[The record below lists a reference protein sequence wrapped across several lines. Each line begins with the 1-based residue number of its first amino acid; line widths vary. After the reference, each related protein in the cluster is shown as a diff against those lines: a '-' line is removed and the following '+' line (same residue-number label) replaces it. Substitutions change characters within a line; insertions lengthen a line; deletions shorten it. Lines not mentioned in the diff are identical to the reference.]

1 MEQNQ
6 RTQIGFLLLML
17 LFGVMYFLN
26 YKDAKQQV
34 EDKKKTE
41 VKAKENKVAD
51 KQSPAVAS
59 ASTTTSAID
68 SNTNTAEN
76 GLFQGLNETVYLQ
89 NDKLKVGVRSRGAS
103 IAQADVLNYSTW
115 NNKPVSLMKSRENT
129 FGFDFLY
136 KNKKVN
142 TQDIYFETI
151 SKSAT
156 NLVMQAKFSPTQY
169 IQVDYT
175 LNGHNLDY
183 NVQFVGLN
191 NDAKTTKTNT
201 IALRWVNNTQ
211 QFEKSFS
218 AESNL
223 TTIYTKTATKDADY
237 CKCTSNDEKLYSE
250 KIQWVSHSQQFFQ
263 STLISKQG
271 FNEVKNITQQAVAG
285 DRFMK
290 KLTTIGY
297 LPYNEQSNNN
307 YQFTW
312 NISANDYKLLKSQNI
327 GLERIIPL
335 GLGPIRWVNQFFI
348 MPIFD
353 IMSKFI
359 PSIGL
364 IIILLTLFI
373 KLVLWPL
380 TYKTFLSSAK
390 MKALTPELNAIRE
403 KYPDDQMKQQQETM
417 KVYNEAGVNPMGG
430 CLPQLLQMPIW
441 LAMYRFFPSN
451 LHLRQQ
457 SFLWAN
463 DLSTFDD
470 FIKFANPLPF
480 IGNHISLFCV
490 LMTISSLVFAWYNS
504 KTMPPSNNEQMKQM
518 QVMQYIF
525 PFMLFFVLNGFSA
538 GLTCY
543 IFFSNVI
550 SILQTIITNNVM
562 INHDKIAAE
571 IDANRKKPKKQGGFS
586 AKLQQVM
593 QEAQRQQELKNKK

>member
-17 LFGVMYFLN
+17 LFGVMYFFN
-26 YKDAKQQV
+26 YKDAKLQV

-41 VKAKENKVAD
+41 VKAKENKATD
-51 KQSPAVAS
+51 KQSHAVVS
-59 ASTTTSAID
+59 ASNAKSAIE
-68 SNTNTAEN
+68 SNTNIAEN

-115 NNKPVSLMKSRENT
+115 HNKPVSLMKSRENI

-136 KNKKVN
+136 KDKKVN

-175 LNGHNLDY
+175 LNGLNLDY
-183 NVQFVGLN
+183 NIQFVGLN
-191 NDAKTTKTNT
+191 NDAKTTKTNA

-593 QEAQRQQELKNKK
+593 QEAQRQQEIKNKK

>member
-17 LFGVMYFLN
+17 LFGVMYFFN

-41 VKAKENKVAD
+41 VKVKDNKVAD
-51 KQSPAVAS
+51 KQSPAVV
-59 ASTTTSAID
+59 STSTAISAIE

-175 LNGHNLDY
+175 LIGHNLDY
-183 NVQFVGLN
+183 NIQFVGLN
-191 NDAKTTKTNT
+191 NDAKTTKKNA

-571 IDANRKKPKKQGGFS
+571 INANRKKPKKQGGFS

-593 QEAQRQQELKNKK
+593 QEAQRQQEIKNKK